1 MPEKCIATVVQ
12 RESMGMSEDQILVK
26 DAGANKLQIQNLTEE
41 IIPSV
46 RVFYKYYMEDKKIF
60 LGGIA
65 FSVKLSELEAGEEL
79 VIQPAHYQSDF
90 CRIVMAAAYEA
101 EN

>member
-60 LGGIA
+60 LDGIA

-79 VIQPAHYQSDF
+79 VIQPAHYQSDS
-90 CRIVMAAAYEA
+90 CRIVMAAAYET

>member
-1 MPEKCIATVVQ
+1 MVQ

-60 LGGIA
+60 LWNSIFCKIVRVRSWGRTGDSA
-65 FSVKLSELEAGEEL
+65 GTLSK
-79 VIQPAHYQSDF
+79 
-90 CRIVMAAAYEA
+90 
-101 EN
+101 

>member
-1 MPEKCIATVVQ
+1 MFYNRKRRHSTLKYMTPIEYLRKYDEIGVVGEMYCHCGTA
-12 RESMGMSEDQILVK
+12 R
-26 DAGANKLQIQNLTEE
+26 
-41 IIPSV
+41 
-46 RVFYKYYMEDKKIF
+46 MEDKKIF